1 MRKEQWMK
9 EMEYLTERDIEY
21 FRKQAENGEA
31 VIIELDPE
39 VLLRLN
45 LSDIMKPDRAEPLSE
60 EEIKNWLEENR
71 AFMKNVYDENM
82 KIQEE
87 TDSIME
93 ELSGVEKSDK
103 GDLSL
108 SKMDVPGMLSSISL
122 SPEQWEVIRWAIND
136 TNMTNKQIGA
146 ILRPELSADLMREMC
161 EVFIK
166 GNE

>member
-1 MRKEQWMK
+1 
-9 EMEYLTERDIEY
+9 
-21 FRKQAENGEA
+21 
-31 VIIELDPE
+31 
-39 VLLRLN
+39 
-45 LSDIMKPDRAEPLSE
+45 
-60 EEIKNWLEENR
+60 
-71 AFMKNVYDENM
+71 
-82 KIQEE
+82 
-87 TDSIME
+87 ME